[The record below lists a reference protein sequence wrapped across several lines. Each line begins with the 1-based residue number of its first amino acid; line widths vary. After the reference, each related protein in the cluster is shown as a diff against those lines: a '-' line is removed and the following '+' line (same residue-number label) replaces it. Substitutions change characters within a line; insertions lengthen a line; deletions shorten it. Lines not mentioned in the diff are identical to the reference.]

1 MAIRAG
7 QFVPQK
13 AQLTLA
19 AQPACCRG
27 ANVGGFVGQSTPPPP
42 PPGWTPLHC
51 ANFITQINTIWHLSL
66 PRRSLCF
73 FSGSKVGFRYG
84 FGFRFEAEF
93 RFEFE
98 FQLGMWLLSLSNG
111 SKSNSN
117 SNNQQTTTTAN
128 YSWHGHLSGYLE
140 WLLSTFSSGNCFNC
154 GHEVIH
160 LAETLGIHT
169 IDLWSLAFGLI
180 VLTAVSSTY
189 KLFGIHIRN
198 TIALNLPQKSICSFR
213 SNCSFF
219 ALINSLD
226 FHSRR
231 PSLNVWNE
239 HSKLD
244 TESATLH
251 HDHRR
256 IAGGC
261 SRPTRSTTIALC
273 GPPLAATGLPGFSGI
288 FPYFSHIHPKFAV
301 CLATHISYCRALI
314 SL

>member
-27 ANVGGFVGQSTPPPP
+27 ANVGGICV
-42 PPGWTPLHC
+42 
-51 ANFITQINTIWHLSL
+51 NTIWHLSL

-169 IDLWSLAFGLI
+169 SDLWSLAFGLI
-180 VLTAVSSTY
+180 VLTAVSSAY

-213 SNCSFF
+213 SNGSFF

-251 HDHRR
+251 HYHRR
-256 IAGGC
+256 FAADAHDPHAP
-261 SRPTRSTTIALC
+261 RRSPCAVRRW
-273 GPPLAATGLPGFSGI
+273 LPSDCLDSLV
-288 FPYFSHIHPKFAV
+288 FSHIFPIFIPSSPFAWRP
-301 CLATHISYCRALI
+301 ISAIVER
-314 SL
+314 